1 MKTMKRHRFI
11 NRSDAGRQLA
21 VRLKKFAGLSNL
33 ILLAMPRG
41 GVVVAAEIAKAL
53 GKPLDLIL
61 VRRLIMPNSDDM
73 SFGAI
78 TGGGVR
84 VLNHAMIDRRH
95 LDAREVSNI
104 IFNESLEL
112 ARRERFYRGDRNS
125 LEIADHHVILVD
137 DGFTP
142 RSFIQD
148 ALRLLRRQ
156 HPDGLVLAMPAGAP
170 HVIHDLEMEADEVI
184 TLGEIDLSNSLG
196 ACFED
201 LTPATDNEILALL
214 GHAVIPVSA
223 EPAEFYRTAKLPSRV
238 CGVTAYGMSV

>member
-11 NRSDAGRQLA
+11 NRCDAGRQLA
-21 VRLKKFAGLSNL
+21 VRLRKFAGLRNL
-33 ILLAMPRG
+33 IILALPRG

-53 GKPLDLIL
+53 ERPLDVML
-61 VRRLIMPNSDDM
+61 VHRLVMPNRDHI

-95 LDAREVSNI
+95 LDARDVSKI

-125 LEIADHHVILVD
+125 LEIADHQVVLVD

-142 RSFIQD
+142 SDLIQD

-156 HPDGLVLAMPAGAP
+156 HPDRVMLAMPVGDS
-170 HVIHDLEMEADEVI
+170 HVIRDLEMEADEVI
-184 TLGEIDLSNSLG
+184 TLGEIEPSNSLG

-201 LTPATDNEILALL
+201 VTPATDNEILALL

-223 EPAEFYRTAKLPSRV
+223 ERAEIYQTDIFLSRARE
-238 CGVTAYGMSV
+238 VTAYGMSV